1 MIEILEFSDNYVK
14 LIMIKKILQWSI
26 KTCLKQKKKIENFS
40 KQIEISKEIE
50 CRKVNQKEILQV
62 KTTIT
67 EIKI

>member
-26 KTCLKQKKKIENFS
+26 KTCLKQKKKIESFS

-62 KTTIT
+62 KNTIT
-67 EIKI
+67 ETKI

>member
-62 KTTIT
+62 KNTIT